1 MTIVNFDEKGDKD
14 TELETI
20 RLNQIA
26 QKLLERSEVD
36 VTVRLE
42 SRFYGGRLVGGK
54 FGMHSRSIT
63 MYTGAIEEQCMQ
75 MFGSLERVE
84 EYFAIVLAH
93 ELGHAAD
100 PDLSSLC
107 EQTEDMSLSE
117 GTRMRA
123 ALQIEENAWNYAL
136 TLLPEADKVM
146 VSSIIDESLEAY
158 RSRVRQAEMEA
169 EVEADIAS

>member
-14 TELETI
+14 TELEIT

-26 QKLLERSEVD
+26 RQLLERSGVD

-54 FGMHSRSIT
+54 FGMHSRSVT
-63 MYTGAIEEQCMQ
+63 MYTGAIEEQCLQ

-100 PDLSSLC
+100 PALPSLS

-136 TLLPEADKVM
+136 TLIPEADMAM
-146 VSSIIDESLEAY
+146 VNSIIEESLEAY
-158 RSRVRQAEMEA
+158 RTRVRQTEMEA
-169 EVEADIAS
+169 AVIA

>member
-1 MTIVNFDEKGDKD
+1 MAIVYFDEKGDKD
-14 TELETI
+14 RELEI
-20 RLNQIA
+20 LRLNQIA
-26 QKLLERSEVD
+26 RRLLERSKVD
-36 VTVRLE
+36 VAVRLE
-42 SRFYGGRLVGGK
+42 SRFDGGRLVGGK
-54 FGMHSRSIT
+54 FGMHSRSVT
-63 MYTGAIEEQCMQ
+63 MYTGVIEEQCMQ

-100 PDLSSLC
+100 PDLSSLS
-107 EQTEDMSLSE
+107 ELTEDMRLSE

-136 TLLPEADKVM
+136 TLIPEADRVM

-158 RSRVRQAEMEA
+158 RSRVQQAEMEA
-169 EVEADIAS
+169 DIA